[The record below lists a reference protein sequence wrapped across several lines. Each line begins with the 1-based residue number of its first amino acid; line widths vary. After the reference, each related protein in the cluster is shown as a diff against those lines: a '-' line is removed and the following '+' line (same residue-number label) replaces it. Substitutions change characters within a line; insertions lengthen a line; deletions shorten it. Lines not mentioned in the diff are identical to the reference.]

1 MAKVTDEKAYS
12 IFDARTTAEIHQE
25 IQQVYLAD
33 SRPWVVGY
41 SGGKDSTTA
50 LQLVWYALAEL
61 PPEQRQKPVYVITSD
76 TLVETPVI
84 VDYITGTLERIE
96 QLPKNQGCRFKLI
109 LLHRKQTRHF
119 G

>member
-1 MAKVTDEKAYS
+1 MTSITSEYS
-12 IFDARTTAEIHQE
+12 IFTNRSIEAIYTE
-25 IQQVYLAD
+25 IQQVYLSD

-50 LQLVWYALAEL
+50 LQLVWYALVEL

-96 QLPKNQGCRFKLI
+96 RASPKN
-109 LLHRKQTRHF
+109 
-119 G
+119 